1 MPCPATTQSRLRPD
15 LLAVSA
21 VVNWGLSYGLPNLAF
36 AEWPPLAFTA
46 PWFFAMDV
54 IAVAVLVS
62 QGRLGV
68 PFGPDFARFAGG
80 GFLGFTL
87 YQLGFVL
94 GLDRT
99 SAFSSALLLST
110 IPLFSLLF
118 LRIGAVEVV
127 GRRQWT
133 GVGIATIGIVL
144 FVWAK
149 KAGPSLGEARLGDLL
164 SLGAAAS
171 FALYGIVSKPLTM
184 TYPASTVLAGSL
196 LLGSLPLMSLGLV
209 ESPLP
214 ALTTISAGGWTVWA
228 YSVVFPVYL
237 GYTWWTAAIAARGVG
252 AMAPYVLLVP
262 LVGGLFALLW
272 LGEGLTALQI
282 VGAGLTLTGLAV
294 ARDWIRRPTPAPA
307 VSGSGL

>member
-1 MPCPATTQSRLRPD
+1 MPWSRLRAD
-15 LLAVSA
+15 VLAVGA
-21 VVNWGLSYGLPNLAF
+21 VANWGLSYGLTKLALE
-36 AEWPPLAFTA
+36 EWRPLAFTA
-46 PWFFAMDV
+46 TRFLAMAA
-54 IAVAVLVS
+54 IAVAVLAS

-68 PFGPDFARFAGG
+68 PFGSNFARFAGG
-80 GFLGFTL
+80 GLLGFTL

-133 GVGIATIGIVL
+133 GVGIATAGIVL

-149 KAGPSLGEARLGDLL
+149 TAGPSLGEARLGDLL

-171 FALYGIVSKPLTM
+171 FALYGIVSKPLT
-184 TYPASTVLAGSL
+184 TAYPASTVLAGSL
-196 LLGSLPLMSLGLV
+196 LLGSLPLMPLGLF
-209 ESPLP
+209 ESPLQ
-214 ALTTISAGGWTVWA
+214 ALTTISAGGWAVWA

-237 GYTWWTAAIAARGVG
+237 SYTWWTAAIAARGVG
-252 AMAPYVLLVP
+252 AIAPYVLLVP
-262 LVGGLFALLW
+262 LVGGLFALVW
-272 LGEGLTALQI
+272 LDEGLTTLQA

-294 ARDWIRRPTPAPA
+294 ARDWIRRTSHAPA
-307 VSGSGL
+307 VSG